1 MKKCIEFNGVSKK
14 YEVGE
19 KAFYALNDVSFSID
33 QHEMVV
39 ILGPS
44 GAGKSTL
51 LNIMGGMDHVTDG
64 KVYMD
69 GLDISNYSEKE
80 LTDYRA
86 KNIGFIFQFYNILP
100 TLTVKENV
108 DLIRDVVK
116 NAKDSIEIL
125 NKVGLGGQENKFP
138 NQLSGGEQQRVS
150 IARAIVRKPEIYIF
164 DDSFSALDFKT
175 DAKLREAL
183 AASCKETKSTVL
195 LVAQRISS
203 ILHADQIIVLDEGKM
218 VGKGT
223 HAELMESC
231 DVYQQIASSQLT
243 KEELANV

>member
-19 KAFYALNDVSFSID
+19 KAFYALDDVSFSID

-108 DLIRDVVK
+108 DLIR
-116 NAKDSIEIL
+116 
-125 NKVGLGGQENKFP
+125 KFVL
-138 NQLSGGEQQRVS
+138 LSKAISSSTSMS
-150 IARAIVRKPEIYIF
+150 IAPPSLFPFPGSFCGVRKMGMFRMI
-164 DDSFSALDFKT
+164 T
-175 DAKLREAL
+175 
-183 AASCKETKSTVL
+183 
-195 LVAQRISS
+195 
-203 ILHADQIIVLDEGKM
+203 M
-218 VGKGT
+218 
-223 HAELMESC
+223 
-231 DVYQQIASSQLT
+231 
-243 KEELANV
+243 

>member
-19 KAFYALNDVSFSID
+19 KAFYALDDVSFSID

-69 GLDISNYSEKE
+69 GLDISGYSEKE

-86 KNIGFIFQFYNILP
+86 ENIGFIFQFYNILP
-100 TLTVKENV
+100 TLTVKE
-108 DLIRDVVK
+108 

-150 IARAIVRKPEIYIF
+150 IARAIAKNPKLLLCDEPTG
-164 DDSFSALDFKT
+164 ALDSNTGVEILKL
-175 DAKLREAL
+175 LRECTKDNTVVIVTHNAL
-183 AASCKETKSTVL
+183 IAD
-195 LVAQRISS
+195 VADRVIR
-203 ILHADQIIVLDEGKM
+203 LKNGKIIENVVNKQPKNIDE
-218 VGKGT
+218 V
-223 HAELMESC
+223 
-231 DVYQQIASSQLT
+231 
-243 KEELANV
+243 NW

>member
-1 MKKCIEFNGVSKK
+1 MLFRSGVSKK

-19 KAFYALNDVSFSID
+19 KAFYALDDVSFSID

-69 GLDISNYSEKE
+69 GLDISGYSEKE

-116 NAKDSIEIL
+116 NAKDSTEIL
-125 NKVGLGGQENKFP
+125 NKVGLNGQENKFP

-150 IARAIVRKPEIYIF
+150 IARAIAKNPKLLLCDEPTG
-164 DDSFSALDFKT
+164 ALDSNTGVEILKL
-175 DAKLREAL
+175 LRECTGENTVVIVTHNAL
-183 AASCKETKSTVL
+183 IAD
-195 LVAQRISS
+195 VADRVIR
-203 ILHADQIIVLDEGKM
+203 LKNGKIIENVVNKQPKNIDE
-218 VGKGT
+218 V
-223 HAELMESC
+223 
-231 DVYQQIASSQLT
+231 
-243 KEELANV
+243 NW

>member
-150 IARAIVRKPEIYIF
+150 IARAIAKNPKLLLCDEPTG
-164 DDSFSALDFKT
+164 ALDSNTGVEILKL
-175 DAKLREAL
+175 LRECTGENTAVIVTHNAL
-183 AASCKETKSTVL
+183 IAD
-195 LVAQRISS
+195 VADRVIR
-203 ILHADQIIVLDEGKM
+203 LKNGKIIE
-218 VGKGT
+218 
-223 HAELMESC
+223 
-231 DVYQQIASSQLT
+231 
-243 KEELANV
+243 NVVNKQPKNINEVNW

>member
-1 MKKCIEFNGVSKK
+1 MKKCIEFNWVSKK

-19 KAFYALNDVSFSID
+19 KAFYALDDVSFSID

-69 GLDISNYSEKE
+69 GLDISGYSEKE

-116 NAKDSIEIL
+116 NAKDSTEIL
-125 NKVGLGGQENKFP
+125 NKVGLNGQENKFP

-150 IARAIVRKPEIYIF
+150 IARAIAKNPKLLLCDEPTG
-164 DDSFSALDFKT
+164 ALDSNTGVEILKL
-175 DAKLREAL
+175 LRECTGENTVVIVTHNAL
-183 AASCKETKSTVL
+183 IAD
-195 LVAQRISS
+195 VADRVIR
-203 ILHADQIIVLDEGKM
+203 LKNGKIIENVVNKQPKNIDE
-218 VGKGT
+218 V
-223 HAELMESC
+223 
-231 DVYQQIASSQLT
+231 
-243 KEELANV
+243 NW